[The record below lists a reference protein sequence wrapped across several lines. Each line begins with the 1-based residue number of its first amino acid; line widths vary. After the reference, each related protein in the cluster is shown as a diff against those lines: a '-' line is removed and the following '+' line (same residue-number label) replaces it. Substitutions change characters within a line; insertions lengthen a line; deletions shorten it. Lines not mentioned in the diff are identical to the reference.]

1 MDNLKPC
8 TIGFGSNAPDREKNV
23 RRAIDYIS
31 ERLTDVKVSSIY
43 DTPAVSGDGSTYTN
57 AVLHGRTSMS
67 SEQLVTLL
75 KDYETMEGRASSHE
89 QEGVVVI
96 DLDLVIYDS
105 RILRPRDFERHYFNR
120 GYSELLANGAYVD

>member
-8 TIGFGSNAPDREKNV
+8 TIGFGSNAQERERNV
-23 RRAIDYIS
+23 RRAIDFIS
-31 ERLTDVKVSSIY
+31 GRLTDVKVSSIY

-57 AVLHGRTSMS
+57 AVLRGRTSMS
-67 SEQLVTLL
+67 ADQLVTLL
-75 KDYETMEGRASSHE
+75 KDYENMEGRAE
-89 QEGVVVI
+89 TKEREGEVVI

-105 RILRPRDFERHYFNR
+105 RILRPRDFESHYFNR